1 MVAMTLKPIERA
13 EGLAARV
20 YQEIERMVVSG
31 DLAPGSRLNE
41 FSLAEQ
47 LAVSRGP
54 VREATRALVEAGLLV
69 SIPAR
74 GVFVRE
80 MSDVEIGE
88 NYDVRALLT
97 GLMCARAAE
106 LRTDKDLRRLDDLV
120 AGMDTAIGAGEIA
133 KYYRINLEFHALIGR
148 IARHGCAHRIY
159 DDLIRETH
167 SLRRSLSSP
176 GLTNDEHR
184 AIVDAV
190 RRGDPDAARAL
201 GEAHVMHGKERWLAA
216 AGAAGAQSAGAH
228 KISTGGS
235 R

>member
-1 MVAMTLKPIERA
+1 MTLKPIERA
-13 EGLAARV
+13 EGLSARV
-20 YQEIERMVVSG
+20 YQEIERMIVSG
-31 DLAPGSRLNE
+31 ELEPGGRLNE
-41 FSLAEQ
+41 YSLAEQ

-54 VREATRALVEAGLLV
+54 VREATRALVEAGLLI

-106 LRTDKDLRRLDDLV
+106 RRTVKQVRELDDLV
-120 AGMDTAIGAGEIA
+120 RGMDAAIGAGEIP
-133 KYYRINLEFHALIGR
+133 KYYQINLEFHDLVGR
-148 IARHGCAHRIY
+148 IANHGCAHRLY

-176 GLTNDEHR
+176 GETNSEHR
-184 AIVDAV
+184 AIVDAI
-190 RRGDPDAARAL
+190 RRQDGEAARAL
-201 GEAHVMHGKERWLAA
+201 GEEHVLHGKRRWLASLEA
-216 AGAAGAQSAGAH
+216 ARRGPAGV
-228 KISTGGS
+228 
-235 R
+235 